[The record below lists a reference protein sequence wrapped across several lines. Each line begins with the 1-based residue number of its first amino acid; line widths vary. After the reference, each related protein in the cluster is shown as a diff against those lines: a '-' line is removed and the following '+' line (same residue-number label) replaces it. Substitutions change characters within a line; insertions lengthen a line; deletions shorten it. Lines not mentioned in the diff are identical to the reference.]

1 MMKIGKEYFDDL
13 TGLFNRRYLNKY
25 TKKHVVITQYHS
37 PPLSILLI
45 DIDHFKNINDT
56 YGHARGDIVLKEFA
70 KFLKNIL
77 RQNDTVFRYGGDEFI
92 CFLPNSDYNQSLK
105 IAERLIEHC
114 RKKEFSQIRITIS
127 LGMASFP
134 DFSSN
139 WKDLFEFADKN
150 LYSAKR
156 HGRNQVGYFIEDK
169 KQLIIPT
176 KEIIGR
182 DKELKTIAKIIEKL
196 HSGIGRTLCISGE
209 AGVGKTRLI
218 QEIMK
223 DNNYQNVRFLRT
235 NLSAT
240 TKSIPYYPIRE
251 ILHSIIRSA
260 DEKCFDQLPKAYRI
274 ELTKIIPELFSDS
287 QADEH
292 PFMIDKFRLF
302 EGVKKF
308 LKLRCYKAPLFICI
322 DNVHW
327 SDEASLEL
335 LSYLVRGLK
344 DYSILFVFVYRIE
357 EVEGGLFHNILQLMS
372 RENIYNEIRVETLE
386 IADTMRMLTLIL
398 DSPLSQEIIKY
409 LFDKTGGNPFFIEEL
424 IKSMEENRELIW
436 NRKEWILDKKKD
448 IVIPIS
454 LESVVE
460 RKLNLI
466 DRESKNILEYMA
478 VIGREFNFS
487 FLMDITGLNEG
498 QLFDLID
505 EIVKM
510 RLLSESEGEK
520 YYFSEDIIR
529 DIIYNQI
536 IKSKLKHY
544 HKEIGTKIE
553 ERNKDNTENFAE
565 ELSFHFHLSS
575 DCNSTLKYS
584 IFAGDKAQNS
594 YANKDAIR
602 FYTWAINCLSGNEFK
617 DDGDIKMIDCLKKRA
632 KVLSIIGEN
641 DIVIEDLNRA
651 IDISKR
657 LNQKKMEADCYMQLS
672 KAFQEKSQYKKTNRF
687 VDKAL
692 KIYKKLGNLEGEAL
706 CYSYNANTHFYI
718 GEYNSAL
725 DLNKKALE
733 IREKINDKK
742 GIIESLNNFGIVYQN
757 LGENATALDFYKR
770 VLSIADEIGDLKG
783 KSRGLNNMGVIWYNQ
798 GDYLK
803 ALDFYNNSL
812 KIIKEIGHIQV
823 EAIILN
829 NIGSIYHIIC
839 NYKEAMDYYEK
850 ALDILSNM
858 GNKQAMV
865 TTFYNLGII
874 NFDRGY
880 FGDAM
885 SYCKQCLI
893 LGEEIG
899 DKKMEAACLTS
910 MGGLFMEENNYTKA
924 KKYIFKAYN
933 IASEIKSKFLISYII
948 LSMIAYHL
956 DKGEL
961 DKVELRLAENM
972 MLVKE
977 LKSKEFEGEVLRL
990 YGRYYTEKKQWEKAL
1005 SYYKKAIALFKKLN
1019 NFSNTAR
1026 TNYFLGIMYKRKG
1039 EVVKKRRYLNIAR
1052 RMFKKYKA
1060 NGWLKKIDKELV

>member
-25 TKKHVVITQYHS
+25 TKKHVAITQYHS
-37 PPLSILLI
+37 PPLSILVI

-70 KFLKNIL
+70 KFLKHTL

-105 IAERLIEHC
+105 IAERLIEYC

-127 LGMASFP
+127 LGIASFP
-134 DFSSN
+134 DCSNN

-156 HGRNQVGYFIEDK
+156 HGRNQIGYFIEDK
-169 KQLIIPT
+169 KRLIIPT

-182 DKELKTIAKIIEKL
+182 DKELKSIAKFIKKL
-196 HSGIGRTLCISGE
+196 HSGIGKTLCISGE

-223 DNNYQNVRFLRT
+223 DSNYQNIQFLRT

-251 ILHSIIRSA
+251 ILHDIIRST

-274 ELTKIIPELFSDS
+274 ELTKIIPELFGDS
-287 QADEH
+287 QAREH
-292 PFMIDKFRLF
+292 PFMTDKFRLF

-308 LKLRCYKAPLFICI
+308 LKLRCYKSPLFICV
-322 DNVHW
+322 DNIHW
-327 SDEASLEL
+327 SDEPSLEL
-335 LSYLVRGLK
+335 LNYLVRALK

-357 EVEGGLFHNILQLMS
+357 EVEEGLFYNILQLMS
-372 RENIYNEIRVETLE
+372 RENIYDEIRIETLE

-398 DSPLSQEIIKY
+398 DSPLSHEIIKY
-409 LFDKTGGNPFFIEEL
+409 IFNKTGGNPFFIEEL

-436 NRKEWILDKKKD
+436 NRKEWVLDEKRD

-466 DRESKNILEYMA
+466 DKEAKNILEYMA

-487 FLMDITGLNEG
+487 FLMDVSGINEG

-544 HKEIGTKIE
+544 HKTTGNKLE
-553 ERNKDNTENFAE
+553 ERNKDNIENFAE
-565 ELSFHFHLSS
+565 ELSFHFHLSG
-575 DCNSTLKYS
+575 DCKNTLKYS
-584 IFAGDKAQNS
+584 IIAGDKARNS

-602 FYTWAINCLSGNEFK
+602 FYTWAINCLSENKFK
-617 DDGDIKMIDCLKKRA
+617 DDGEMKMIDCLKKRA
-632 KVLSIIGEN
+632 KVLSITGEN

-657 LNQKKMEADCYMQLS
+657 SNQKEMEADCYIQLS
-672 KAFQEKSQYKKTNRF
+672 KTFQDKSQYNKTNKL
-687 VDKAL
+687 VNKAL
-692 KIYKKLGNLEGEAL
+692 KIYKKLGNLKGEAL
-706 CYSYNANTHFYI
+706 CYNCNANTHFYI
-718 GEYNSAL
+718 GEYKSAL
-725 DLNKKALE
+725 DLNKQALE

-742 GIIESLNNFGIVYQN
+742 GIIESLNNYGIVYQN
-757 LGENATALDFYKR
+757 LGENETALNFYKR
-770 VLSIADEIGDLKG
+770 VLSIVDETGDLRG
-783 KSRGLNNMGVIWYNQ
+783 KSRGLNNIGVVYYNQ

-803 ALDFYNNSL
+803 ALKFYNDSL

-829 NIGSIYHIIC
+829 NIGSIYHIMC
-839 NYKEAMDYYEK
+839 NYKEAMEYYEK
-850 ALDILSNM
+850 ALYILSNM
-858 GNKQAMV
+858 GHKQAMV

-874 NFDRGY
+874 NFDKGY
-880 FGDAM
+880 FEDAM
-885 SYCKQCLI
+885 SYFKPCLA

-899 DKKMEAACLTS
+899 DKKMEAACLAS
-910 MGGLFMEENNYTKA
+910 MGGLFMEDNNYTKA
-924 KKYIFKAYN
+924 KKHIFKAYN

-948 LSMIAYHL
+948 LSIITYHL

-961 DKVELRLAENM
+961 DKAELRLAENM
-972 MLVKE
+972 KLVKE
-977 LKSKEFEGEVLRL
+977 LKSKEFEGEVLNL

-1019 NFSNTAR
+1019 NFSNNAR
-1026 TNYFLGIMYKRKG
+1026 TYYSLAHMYKKMG
-1039 EVVKKRRYLNIAR
+1039 EDVKKRRYMNIAR
-1052 RMFKKYKA
+1052 KMFKKCEA
-1060 NGWLKKIDKELV
+1060 NGWLEKIDKELV